1 MGREDVRGQSSVEM
15 LVLVAAILISVASLV
30 YMGTRDSE
38 STAVIR
44 AARDGAENAIAVLNV
59 EFGCSIDIEEIGFN
73 AGAITVHV
81 IVRNAPPENL
91 TWENFWESVVKPR
104 IRMEALKYI
113 NNAVTGS
120 FAAVE
125 YVRTNYY
132 TYTVTVD
139 NLKSIPVSK

>member
-38 STAVIR
+38 STAAIR
-44 AARDGAENAIAVLNV
+44 AARDGAENAIADLNV
-59 EFGCSIDIEEIGFN
+59 EFGCSIDIEKIGFD
-73 AGAITVHV
+73 AGAITVYV
-81 IVRNAPPENL
+81 VVRNAPPENF
-91 TWENFWESVVKPR
+91 TWENFWENVVRPD

-120 FAAVE
+120 FATVE
-125 YVRTNYY
+125 YVRTSYH
-132 TYTVTVD
+132 TYTVAVD
-139 NLKSIPVSK
+139 NLRPLPVSR